1 MIKQIQLKSL
11 AQGTLFVLAGLLGT
25 NIPAYAATW
34 DFSSCNGNI
43 AVGQSY
49 GSCGTISDATTTV
62 AVRGYSNSQATVMGG
77 SVSGSTRVDAWTNA
91 GIGFNST
98 GTETSSSGQHSVDN
112 NGNVEGLV
120 LNFSKLVSLTSFSI
134 GWDGS
139 ENGTSPLTDSDVS
152 LYYWAGAGD
161 PTINNGTGLTFG
173 DSAWKLVNHY
183 ADVGFNSTAYKDT
196 QAVTTTG
203 SSSYWLVSAYNGTG
217 WSTGN
222 DAFKLLAVAGSV
234 FTPPTTNVPEPG
246 SLALL
251 GLGAASLLAT
261 RRKLMA
267 CR

>member
-1 MIKQIQLKSL
+1 MIKLNQLKSL
-11 AQGTLFVLAGLLGT
+11 TQGTLFVFAGLLGST
-25 NIPAYAATW
+25 LSAHAATW
-34 DFSSCNGNI
+34 DFATCNGNI

-49 GSCGTISDATTTV
+49 GSCGTVSGTTTTV
-62 AVRGYSNSQATVMGG
+62 AIRGYSDSQATVTGG
-77 SVSGSTRVDAWTNA
+77 GLSTSTRVDAWANV

-98 GTETSSSGQHSVDN
+98 GAETGSSGQHSVDN

-139 ENGTSPLTDSDVS
+139 ENGTSPLIDSDVS

-161 PTINNGTGLTFG
+161 PTIKNGTGLTFSN
-173 DSAWKLVNHY
+173 SAWKLVNHY
-183 ADVGFNSTAYKDT
+183 ADVGLSSTAYKDT

-217 WSTGN
+217 WTTGN

-234 FTPPTTNVPEPG
+234 VTPPTTNVPEPG

-251 GLGAASLLAT
+251 CLGAAGLLAA
-261 RRKLMA
+261 RRKSMA
-267 CR
+267 RR